1 MSKKVVIGS
10 RESKLAVLQS
20 QMVKD
25 YIVSKHPEIDV
36 EILTM
41 KTTGDKIL
49 DRTLDKIGGKGLFVK
64 ELDRALLEGRSQ
76 LSVHSLKDMPMEISQ
91 KLPIL
96 AFSKR
101 EDVRDV
107 LVLPK
112 DCETL
117 EPSKPIGCSSLRR
130 KLQLKEIYPDMQVKS
145 IRGNLQTRLEKLD
158 HGEYSALVLAAA
170 GLKRLG
176 LENRI
181 SRYFDTEEM
190 IPAAGQGILAVQG
203 MDGLDYEY
211 LEGYDDLQ
219 AHQAAT
225 AERAFVKF
233 LNGGCTSPV
242 AAYGEIE
249 NGQLKLT
256 GLYYEEETG
265 HYLKGS
271 KIGSLSEA
279 EKLGISLAKELQE
292 KCKTEYKESCLQ
304 EENKRA
310 VGKVWLVGAG
320 PGDAGLFTVKG
331 ARALE
336 QADVVVYD
344 SLVGQGILTQ
354 IPVSAKLIN
363 VGKRAGHHTMS
374 QENINQVLAEE
385 AKKGNRVVRLKGG
398 DPFLF
403 GRGGEELE
411 RLKKEGIPY
420 EVIPGVTSSIAVP
433 AYNGIPVTHRDFCSS
448 VHIITGHKRQGME
461 YDIDFQALVHTKGT
475 LVFLMGITAMEDIC
489 SGLMKAGMDPDM
501 PAAVLSKG
509 TTAGQQRVV
518 ATVATLKTAY
528 DQAKIQTPAII
539 VVGKVCTLA
548 DDFAWYEKLP
558 LAGWKILVTRP
569 KENISRTAA
578 LLREKGAEVLELPSI
593 CITPLKDQS
602 RLYQAFVDIRS
613 YDWLVFTS
621 PAGVDVFFREMAKKT
636 IDMRN
641 LGNAKVAVIGE
652 GTRKKL
658 LEKGIYPDFMP
669 TVYEGETLGK
679 ELGALLNGT
688 EKILIPRAS
697 LGNKRLAEEL
707 EKTGAQVEDV
717 PTYKTEYVSCP
728 LIDEKL
734 EFEEGA
740 IDLAVFTSAST
751 VKGFVES
758 TKGLDYSKVRAACIG
773 KQTRAAADSYGMKT
787 YMSEKAT
794 IDSLIELVETLK
806 RSEENGTD

>member
-158 HGEYSALVLAAA
+158 NGEYSALVLAAA